1 LAENDAN
8 ENYWSK
14 FENPNPFHELNSL
27 FSEDNSNH
35 NECTRTK
42 YAHLLRKKLLNND
55 VHLNSRKI
63 VYYLNSLDLLAD
75 DYQVEKEDLYFMV
88 RIRDTTAEEAQNQ
101 VNIDGNV
108 DAFESLVTKL
118 PRPAQILVRKYKD
131 LFPNELPKELP
142 PKRTSNRLSG
152 RSKATATATFI
163 GCRNTN

>member
-1 LAENDAN
+1 MVRIRKYE
-8 ENYWSK
+8 
-14 FENPNPFHELNSL
+14 PFHELNSTI
-27 FSEDNSNH
+27 SEDNSNH
-35 NECTRTK
+35 NEPKRTK
-42 YAHLLRKKLLNND
+42 YAHRLRKKLLNND
-55 VHLNSRKI
+55 MQCNSSKI